1 MYILRSGAVECR
13 SVQGSDPTIRDRE
26 SSGGEGEIE
35 IEVGDCFGEEALFPV
50 CIFRRT
56 ETRASCQMIASW
68 QWHSVPHAQVLVLV
82 SQCQHICEPIRSV
95 LELCKRRM
103 HSVKVLST
111 RTRYRYPST
120 RIAAD
125 VQYCHVSTETCIR
138 FGFAVLACGFATVLE
153 SSELGHAAN
162 RHSGT

>member
-1 MYILRSGAVECR
+1 MRCLTWAGCVRVQYLYKPKDPCDDMYILRSGAVECR

-95 LELCKRRM
+95 L
-103 HSVKVLST
+103 V
-111 RTRYRYPST
+111 
-120 RIAAD
+120 
-125 VQYCHVSTETCIR
+125 
-138 FGFAVLACGFATVLE
+138 
-153 SSELGHAAN
+153 
-162 RHSGT
+162 